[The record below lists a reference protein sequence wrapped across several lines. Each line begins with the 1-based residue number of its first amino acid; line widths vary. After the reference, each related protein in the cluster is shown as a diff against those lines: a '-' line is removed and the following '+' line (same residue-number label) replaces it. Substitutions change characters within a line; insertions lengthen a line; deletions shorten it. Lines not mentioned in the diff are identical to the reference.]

1 MSVRCTV
8 LLPVHNGMPYL
19 PAALDSILKQ
29 TEQELLVIVLD
40 DGSTDGTKEYLR
52 SVSDPRLTVFTTDRI
67 GLPSVL
73 NHGLTMVTTEYTAR
87 MDADD
92 IASNERIRKQCDY
105 LDSHPS
111 CILIGSSVHYIGE
124 RGNGFLWKTI
134 VPSEHMKIIEG
145 LFSRKSV
152 LFHPSIVMRT
162 DAVRQS
168 GGYQTGAFPAEDYD
182 LYLRLSSAG
191 EFANIEDVLLS
202 YRVTGHSIVGLK
214 FLQSLRMYQHSIEK
228 ISGRRFSTLERLLFR
243 FDEYGLVFYRKG
255 LQEYL
260 NGSQLRAFMY
270 FAVSIVMNPMRV
282 LRYINR
288 VMK

>member
-1 MSVRCTV
+1 MNVRCTV

-19 PAALDSILKQ
+19 PEALDSILQQ
-29 TEQELLVIVLD
+29 TERELKVIILD

-52 SVSDPRLTVFTTDRI
+52 SLADSRLTIITVDRI
-67 GLPSVL
+67 GLPAVL
-73 NHGLTMVTTEYTAR
+73 NHGLTMVTTEYVAR

-92 IASNERIRKQCDY
+92 VASYERIRTQCDY

-111 CILIGSSVHYIGE
+111 CIIIGSSVRYIGE
-124 RGNGFLWKTI
+124 RGNGFLWKTT
-134 VPSEHMKIIEG
+134 VPSAHTKIIEG

-162 DAVRQS
+162 DVVRQC

-214 FLQSLRMYQHSIEK
+214 FLQSLRMYQYRIEI
-228 ISGRRFSTLERLLFR
+228 ISGRNFSTLERLFFR
-243 FDEYGLVFYRKG
+243 CDEYGLVFYRKG

-260 NGSQLRAFMY
+260 NGSRLRGFTY
-270 FAVSIVMNPMRV
+270 FAFSMVMNPMRV

-288 VMK
+288 VMN